1 MKELLYVPSPK
12 QRTSLERV
20 RGKDSTEIARS
31 FRIHFLPSFSTV
43 SNSSGK
49 LNKLGDGIIKGLSFT
64 IGVEG
69 KGDMTI
75 VLHCICRTAQT
86 VSFMHSTRYC
96 CDRAEVWFQACK
108 YLAGM
113 DRKDQHYRLP
123 FNSSRV
129 SDVPIYLSLAN
140 IHRV

>member
-1 MKELLYVPSPK
+1 MPSPK

-49 LNKLGDGIIKGLSFT
+49 VKQAGRRNNKRAVVQDRSRGHGEIWRQLCCIAS
-64 IGVEG
+64 VEQR
-69 KGDMTI
+69 KQSAS
-75 VLHCICRTAQT
+75 CIPLDIR
-86 VSFMHSTRYC
+86 VEE
-96 CDRAEVWFQACK
+96 AEVWFQACK

-140 IHRV
+140 VHRVE